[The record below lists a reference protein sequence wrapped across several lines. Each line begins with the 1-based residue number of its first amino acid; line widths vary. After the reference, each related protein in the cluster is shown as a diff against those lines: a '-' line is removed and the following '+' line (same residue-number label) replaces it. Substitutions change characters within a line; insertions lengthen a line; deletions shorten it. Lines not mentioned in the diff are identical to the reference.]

1 MLITRRAFTG
11 GALSVALAAPA
22 LGQAV
27 RTDLAAALA
36 AIRAFGEA
44 TRSFYGLPGMT
55 LGLSTPDGF
64 STAMDFGYANADAR
78 TPITPDTLFQI
89 GSISKCM
96 TGALLHQFAAEGR
109 LSLSARVSTLL
120 PSIPLPAGNAIT
132 VQHLL
137 DHFDGLPDS
146 APMFA

>member
-44 TRSFYGLPGMT
+44 TRGFYAPPGST
-55 LGLSTPDGF
+55 LGLPTPDGF
-64 STAMDFGYANADAR
+64 STVMDFGYANADAR
-78 TPITPDTLFQI
+78 TPITADTLFQI
-89 GSISKCM
+89 GSINKRHNR
-96 TGALLHQFAAEGR
+96 A
-109 LSLSARVSTLL
+109 
-120 PSIPLPAGNAIT
+120 PLP
-132 VQHLL
+132 
-137 DHFDGLPDS
+137 P
-146 APMFA
+146 